1 MNNKEIKRSLQ
12 KYKVPKYDSSALE
25 KTIKTIHE
33 LTLNN
38 TDKRMNNK
46 DFFISQI
53 GFIRKRT
60 WIMQFLILCTICI
73 LLFSTSTDSNSFYN
87 TLSLISIASPLFV
100 LTNIEE
106 LTKVYNSSILEI
118 EFSTKNTLHKIIATR
133 MLIFGISD
141 LLFMII
147 ILVSAKQIIDVNIL
161 YIIIYTLVPF
171 NLMCIGCMEIINRNK
186 GKHTNY
192 YCMIYGISLVLLIV
206 TLSNFRDNLY
216 QFEAINQWLIVFLVT
231 AITLIYEIRKTWRH
245 LCSFENIII

>member
-1 MNNKEIKRSLQ
+1 
-12 KYKVPKYDSSALE
+12 
-25 KTIKTIHE
+25 
-33 LTLNN
+33 
-38 TDKRMNNK
+38 
-46 DFFISQI
+46 
-53 GFIRKRT
+53 
-60 WIMQFLILCTICI
+60 
-73 LLFSTSTDSNSFYN
+73 
-87 TLSLISIASPLFV
+87 
-100 LTNIEE
+100 
-106 LTKVYNSSILEI
+106 VYNSSILEI

-133 MLIFGISD
+133 MFIFGISD

-161 YIIIYTLVPF
+161 YIIIYILVPF

-231 AITLIYEIRKTWRH
+231 AVTLIYEIRKTWRH